1 MVSERAGRW
10 RSAVRRRSVEVR
22 VLVVMLLVSAV
33 AAGLGAAVPM
43 TPSAPVGLHA
53 ALSVFGSAMA
63 LAAWSRPTWAPWPVV
78 GPAVVVAGV
87 ASVVASAG
95 SAGGTATATFG
106 FVWVVLYT
114 ALCCSRRTAR
124 AYVGVVAVALAAAL
138 AVNPFPGAEHTW
150 AYVVLTA
157 AAAGE
162 ALSSALRRLQRL
174 AVTDPLT
181 GLLNREGL
189 RRATD
194 AALLAAERSGD
205 PVSVA
210 VLDLDGFKA
219 VNDRHGHAAGDALLV
234 DLSRAWSQELRPTDL
249 LGRWGGD
256 EFVLV
261 LPGSDQ
267 ADATGVLRRLAAA
280 SATGWSYG
288 LALHAPGRGIDA
300 VLQDADADLYRAKSR
315 LRVPA
320 PVGGSGRRQPV
331 VESED
336 HLAVL
341 PDLEA
346 GDLQVDVVVEGP
358 LRVVLEASGG

>member
-1 MVSERAGRW
+1 M
-10 RSAVRRRSVEVR
+10 
-22 VLVVMLLVSAV
+22 LVVMLLVSAV

-43 TPSAPVGLHA
+43 TPSAPVRLNA
-53 ALSVFGSAMA
+53 ALSVVGFVMA
-63 LAAWSRPTWAPWPVV
+63 LAVWSRPTWAPWPVV
-78 GPAVVVAGV
+78 GPAVVVGGV
-87 ASVVASAG
+87 ASIVAAAG
-95 SAGGTATATFG
+95 SDGGTATATFG

-124 AYVGVVAVALAAAL
+124 AYVGVVGVALAAAL
-138 AVNPFPGAEHTW
+138 AVNPFPGAWHTW
-150 AYVVLTA
+150 AYVLLTA

-162 ALSSALRRLQRL
+162 ALSSAVRRLQRL

-194 AALLAAERSGD
+194 AVLLAAERSGD
-205 PVSVA
+205 VVSVA

-234 DLSRAWSQELRPTDL
+234 DLSGAWTQELRPTDL

-261 LPGSDQ
+261 LPGSDH
-267 ADATGVLRRLAAA
+267 AAATGVLRRLAAV
-280 SATGWSYG
+280 SSTGWSYG
-288 LALHAPGRGIDA
+288 LALHAPGSCMDA

-315 LRVPA
+315 RARPARVE
-320 PVGGSGRRQPV
+320 GSGRGQPV
-331 VESED
+331 VQPED

-341 PDLEA
+341 PHLEA
-346 GDLQVDVVVEGP
+346 RDLQVDVVVERP
-358 LRVVLEASGG
+358 LGVVLESSGG